1 MLDIIIVGVI
11 GVSYFWEEHVTSVR
25 ILPMSNLLHIISE
38 FIAVAMF
45 VFVGLWSVH
54 Y

>member
-11 GVSYFWEEHVTSVR
+11 GVSYFWEEHSTSVQ
-25 ILPMSNLLHIISE
+25 ILPTSNLLHIISD

-45 VFVGLWSVH
+45 VFVDLWSVE